1 MRQTI
6 PFRIVELEP
15 DSFHMVVKA
24 SINGKLV
31 HLIVDTGASRSLI
44 DISSDSGLRVEGVDE
59 TLAVGFNTDKISIQL
74 AIFPSIGI
82 GGLTFSDF
90 VAAITD
96 LDALRNLYAKVAG
109 MDIAGLL
116 GCDFLVRY
124 VSSINFRTKRI
135 YLKQL
140 PPEVKSDQE

>member
-15 DSFHMVVKA
+15 DSFHLVVKA

-96 LDALRNLYAKVAG
+96 LNALRSLYAKVAG

>member
-1 MRQTI
+1 
-6 PFRIVELEP
+6 VELEP
-15 DSFHMVVKA
+15 DSFHLVVKA

-96 LDALRNLYAKVAG
+96 LNALRSLYAKVAG